1 MSQRKK
7 LKNAIYK
14 VVWPTWMSYRDFQK
28 TTLYCFKYIPLEAW
42 TSDCPPEPR
51 WLEDIDTDEIG
62 EINRDRDWIEFNNY
76 RLNKYL
82 SYINK
87 YYLNIT
93 QRQLD
98 NIPIRIAEIFL
109 FARNNVRFYNKMSKL
124 INEYGRPVE
133 NTH

>member
-1 MSQRKK
+1 MPTKIR
-7 LKNAIYK
+7 KNAIYR
-14 VVWPTWMSYRDFQK
+14 VSWPTWMSISDFHK
-28 TTLYCFKYIPLEAW
+28 VSLYCFKYIPKDRW
-42 TSDCPPEPR
+42 TIYCPPEPQ
-51 WLEDIDTDEIG
+51 WLTQRKSNEFYQIIRED
-62 EINRDRDWIEFNNY
+62 DWVEFNSY

-87 YYLNIT
+87 YYLTIT

-109 FARNNVRFYNKMSKL
+109 FTRDDVRFYNKMSKFMY
-124 INEYGRPVE
+124 EYQRPIE